1 MLARLGRRWWVLLLP
16 ARLPLRLRSV
26 SSGEV
31 RLSTECCGK
40 GWRRQSSLHPR
51 SLGCEVLRGLVRI
64 GIPRRRSLRF
74 LPCECGVGKMVVIP
88 GIKVVPQGSPLPE
101 EVTGVRVVVV
111 VGLGVGVIVGVV
123 SFRPNARLLPG
134 ESGQTGRRA

>member
-1 MLARLGRRWWVLLLP
+1 MLARLGRRWWVLLL
-16 ARLPLRLRSV
+16 RSRHPLRLRSV

-40 GWRRQSSLHPR
+40 GWRRQSSPHPR
-51 SLGCEVLRGLVRI
+51 SLGCEDLRGLVRI
-64 GIPRRRSLRF
+64 VIPRRRSLRF

-88 GIKVVPQGSPLPE
+88 GTKVVPQGSPLPE

-111 VGLGVGVIVGVV
+111 VGVGVV
-123 SFRPNARLLPG
+123 VIVVVVYYRPSVRLLPE

>member
-1 MLARLGRRWWVLLLP
+1 MRARLGMRWWVLLLQS
-16 ARLPLRLRSV
+16 RLPRRLRSV
-26 SSGEV
+26 SSVEV

-40 GWRRQSSLHPR
+40 GWRRQSSPHPR
-51 SLGCEVLRGLVRI
+51 SLGCEDLRGLVRI
-64 GIPRRRSLRF
+64 GIPRRRNLRF
-74 LPCECGVGKMVVIP
+74 LPCECVELRME
-88 GIKVVPQGSPLPE
+88 GIRETKVVPQESPLPE
-101 EVTGVRVVVV
+101 EVTGVLVVVV